1 MDSKQTRLSM
11 NEIIAK
17 QEILF
22 QELQEIRRD
31 CSHDSYRI
39 GNWSWRP
46 GVIDQARICTHCDE
60 NIGEP
65 SKEEYETFTGE

>member
-1 MDSKQTRLSM
+1 MNNKDIRNRM
-11 NEIIAK
+11 NEIIA
-17 QEILF
+17 EREVLF
-22 QELQEIRRD
+22 QELQELRRN

-46 GVIDQARICTHCDE
+46 GAITQARICSHCDE

-65 SKEEYETFTGE
+65 SEEEYETFTIE